1 MLYEALRNFSG
12 ANAALRANGEVPWN
26 QHRQPVSSADEFSS
40 WSADAWCT
48 VGRPGKVLCSADQG
62 WCRVL
67 CGTPQAIDR
76 WRVAL
81 EAAFASA
88 GYPARGATLSDDQGR
103 CRALFC
109 TPLAIASRRLIVVRR
124 VGGGVVPALKG
135 KLPRAGLRRRR
146 TTKGGVVLSAAPRR
160 QLLVARRV
168 GGGVR
173 ACIAAGG
180 KENFS
185 CWGVRDGVAL
195 TIRGDVPVRLNVG
208 VRLNFSGLSGS

>member
-26 QHRQPVSSADEFSS
+26 QHRQPVRCQCGRVVLTPPPAGSR
-40 WSADAWCT
+40 WC
-48 VGRPGKVLCSADQG
+48 VRSEHLH
-62 WCRVL
+62 R
-67 CGTPQAIDR
+67 AIDR